1 MQSILIIIWLVFLS
15 CVTVASRSVIK
26 LPTPSKVP
34 IKSTRG
40 TQLANFF
47 AGGLAGTIASTLTM
61 PLEIVKTQLQSSRM
75 GKSGPRVLVQQIMQS
90 EGPKG
95 FFKGLKPMIVGIV
108 PTRAIYF
115 WAYSTSKATL
125 NPKVGDGPLN
135 HILSAFAA
143 GITSNTVSFA
153 TQSYAIHLL
162 TLSRHS
168 QFRL

>member
-1 MQSILIIIWLVFLS
+1 MQIHLILWLVFLF
-15 CVTVASRSVIK
+15 CVTAASRSVIK
-26 LPTPSKVP
+26 LPIPSKVP

-75 GKSGPRVLVQQIMQS
+75 GKSGPRVLVQKIMQS

-125 NPKVGDGPLN
+125 SPKVGDGPLN

-143 GITSNTVSFA
+143 GITSNTVSCA
-153 TQSYAIHLL
+153 TQSYAIHFINTDQILL
-162 TLSRHS
+162 
-168 QFRL
+168 FRL

>member
-1 MQSILIIIWLVFLS
+1 MKTILVLWLVFLA
-15 CVTVASRSVIK
+15 CIGAAAARLAK
-26 LPTPSKVP
+26 PLPHAR
-34 IKSTRG
+34 KSTR
-40 TQLANFF
+40 TSQLANFF

-75 GKSGPRVLVQQIMQS
+75 GKSGPKVLVQQIMKN

-125 NPKVGDGPLN
+125 SPKVGDGPLN

-143 GITSNTVSFA
+143 GITSNTVSFTSI
-153 TQSYAIHLL
+153 TQTHTSFCYK
-162 TLSRHS
+162 
-168 QFRL
+168 